1 MGKVFLND
9 SIVEAGDAKIAA
21 DDGGFLYGQGL
32 FETMRAVGGEVFR
45 VDDHLD
51 RLFASCEK
59 LNIKTSYERD
69 DVKDGIAKVLEAN
82 ELTEAR
88 VRVTVS
94 GGAMS
99 SEVVVGTLLVTAVEF
114 AAYPAEYYTC
124 GVTVTLCDFR
134 QNSLDP
140 LVGHKT
146 TNYFSRL
153 IALQQAHSKKAAEN
167 LWFTTD
173 NKLAEGCVSNV
184 FIVKDDILLTPR
196 ADTPV
201 LPGIARKTV
210 LEIAAKEKIAFEEKD
225 LFINDLL
232 EADEVFVTN
241 SIMTVLPVAT
251 VEAHAVRDGKPGE
264 VTKYLLGCYKDM
276 LEGKQAEGRGQKAE
290 V

>member
-9 SIVEAGDAKIAA
+9 SVVEAGDAKVAA
-21 DDGGFLYGQGL
+21 DDSGFLYGQGL

-51 RLFASCEK
+51 RMFASCAK

-69 DVKDGIAKVLEAN
+69 DVKDAIGKVLAAN

-114 AAYPAEYYTC
+114 AAYPEEYYEK
-124 GVTVTLCDFR
+124 GVIVTLCDYR
-134 QNSLDP
+134 QNSMDP
-140 LVGHKT
+140 LCGHKT
-146 TNYFSRL
+146 TNYFARL
-153 IALQQAHSKKAAEN
+153 IALQESQKKKAAES

-184 FIVKDDILLTPR
+184 FIVKDGTLFTPGL
-196 ADTPV
+196 DTPV

-210 LEIAAKEKIAFEEKD
+210 LEIAEKEGVAFKEKD

-241 SIMTVLPVAT
+241 SIMTILPVAT
-251 VEAHAVRDGKPGE
+251 VEARAIGDGKPGE
-264 VTKYLLGCYKDM
+264 VTKYLLKCYNDM
-276 LEGKQAEGRGQKAE
+276 LGN
-290 V
+290 